1 MNFRDVASRRVAIS
15 STFPFTKRC
24 GSACD
29 TDQLAVGEYLERRRR
44 VCFQYE
50 DGDEVVLWM
59 STVGPYH
66 NRQETYSYY
75 SLPFCT
81 GTKNVINHYHE
92 TLAEAL
98 QGIELKFSGLD
109 IEFKGMHLC
118 IDIYKIIRIRAIGSA
133 SEICI

>member
-1 MNFRDVASRRVAIS
+1 
-15 STFPFTKRC
+15 
-24 GSACD
+24 
-29 TDQLAVGEYLERRRR
+29 
-44 VCFQYE
+44 
-50 DGDEVVLWM
+50 M

-109 IEFKGMHLC
+109 IEFKGVNQLLIYILIIGNDYKHV
-118 IDIYKIIRIRAIGSA
+118 IDSA
-133 SEICI
+133 SVV

>member
-1 MNFRDVASRRVAIS
+1 M
-15 STFPFTKRC
+15 C
-24 GSACD
+24 GSKH
-29 TDQLAVGEYLERRRR
+29 DQLDSEIILMT
-44 VCFQYE
+44 CFQYE

-109 IEFKGMHLC
+109 IEFKGRYL
-118 IDIYKIIRIRAIGSA
+118 
-133 SEICI
+133 

>member
-1 MNFRDVASRRVAIS
+1 
-15 STFPFTKRC
+15 
-24 GSACD
+24 
-29 TDQLAVGEYLERRRR
+29 
-44 VCFQYE
+44 
-50 DGDEVVLWM
+50 M

-109 IEFKGMHLC
+109 IEFKGVNQLLIHILITDNDYKHV
-118 IDIYKIIRIRAIGSA
+118 IDSA
-133 SEICI
+133 SVV

>member
-1 MNFRDVASRRVAIS
+1 MARNATWIS
-15 STFPFTKRC
+15 SNVQNILNIDVLF
-24 GSACD
+24 
-29 TDQLAVGEYLERRRR
+29 V
-44 VCFQYE
+44 FQYE

-109 IEFKGMHLC
+109 IEFKGTYLC
-118 IDIYKIIRIRAIGSA
+118 T
-133 SEICI
+133 

>member
-1 MNFRDVASRRVAIS
+1 
-15 STFPFTKRC
+15 
-24 GSACD
+24 
-29 TDQLAVGEYLERRRR
+29 
-44 VCFQYE
+44 
-50 DGDEVVLWM
+50 M

-92 TLAEAL
+92 TLSEAL

-109 IEFKGMHLC
+109 IEFKGRYGSCDFWNIGTL
-118 IDIYKIIRIRAIGSA
+118 RIFGSREA
-133 SEICI
+133 GNVGFPLLERR

>member
-1 MNFRDVASRRVAIS
+1 MFHWDQGYIHHI
-15 STFPFTKRC
+15 P
-24 GSACD
+24 ACS
-29 TDQLAVGEYLERRRR
+29 
-44 VCFQYE
+44 QYE

-81 GTKNVINHYHE
+81 GAKNVISHYHE
-92 TLAEAL
+92 TLSEAL

-109 IEFKGMHLC
+109 IQFKGEYIFMINTH
-118 IDIYKIIRIRAIGSA
+118 INNYARAVL
-133 SEICI
+133 

>member
-1 MNFRDVASRRVAIS
+1 MYCILELLLHAIIDALEICHKLARDR
-15 STFPFTKRC
+15 
-24 GSACD
+24 
-29 TDQLAVGEYLERRRR
+29 EYLKDGFIIY
-44 VCFQYE
+44 FQYE

-98 QGIELKFSGLD
+98 QGIELKFSGLE
-109 IEFKGMHLC
+109 IEFKGMH
-118 IDIYKIIRIRAIGSA
+118 I
-133 SEICI
+133 

>member
-1 MNFRDVASRRVAIS
+1 MKDIVNIVIS
-15 STFPFTKRC
+15 
-24 GSACD
+24 GY
-29 TDQLAVGEYLERRRR
+29 V
-44 VCFQYE
+44 VCCQYE

-81 GTKNVINHYHE
+81 GTKDVINHYHE
-92 TLAEAL
+92 TLSEAL

-109 IEFKGMHLC
+109 IEFKGEY
-118 IDIYKIIRIRAIGSA
+118 IYNQHMNI
-133 SEICI
+133 